1 MIDQHQEH
9 LDNSS
14 VKNLFSGSWVDD
26 DRDIMIGS
34 LIIVDAAIPK
44 EIDELTAG
52 EPMNKSE
59 LYERLNITRCNQ
71 RKGSFVDMV
80 N

>member
-26 DRDIMIGS
+26 DRDKMIGS
-34 LIIVDAAIPK
+34 LNIVDAAIPK
-44 EIDELTAG
+44 EIDELSVG
-52 EPMNKSE
+52 EPKNKSE
-59 LYERLNITRCNQ
+59 LYERLNITRCYQ

>member
-1 MIDQHQEH
+1 
-9 LDNSS
+9 
-14 VKNLFSGSWVDD
+14 
-26 DRDIMIGS
+26 MIGS